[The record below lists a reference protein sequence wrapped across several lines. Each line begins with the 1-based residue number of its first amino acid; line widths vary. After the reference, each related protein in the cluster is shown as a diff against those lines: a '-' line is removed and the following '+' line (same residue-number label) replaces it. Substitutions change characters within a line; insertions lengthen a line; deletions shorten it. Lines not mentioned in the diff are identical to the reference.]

1 MFLRTWVMFLRKHKC
16 ERGNRL
22 QQLSA
27 AVLTTFRIVVW
38 RQCFDYLMTSLRT
51 SLLAATYCHKVIT
64 TSAYFEKVLGCV
76 AHKDSGL
83 RWTSLEIRQV
93 NYFLLWLT
101 FADRFFGPQ
110 DFLHGILVPF
120 RKLTSANYKFP
131 FYKLQSLSSS
141 YGLKLQILPRKLQQ
155 ASSATATVASMHC
168 RI

>member
-83 RWTSLEIRQV
+83 RWTSLEIRHV

-101 FADRFFGPQ
+101 FADRFSARRIFCMEFSFHFVNWLPQ
-110 DFLHGILVPF
+110 IINFHFTNYRVLVLVTDWSCRF
-120 RKLTSANYKFP
+120 YLANYSKHQA
-131 FYKLQSLSSS
+131 L
-141 YGLKLQILPRKLQQ
+141 LPL
-155 ASSATATVASMHC
+155 
-168 RI
+168 

>member
-38 RQCFDYLMTSLRT
+38 RQCFDYLMTSLRHVPFSRDLLSQGNHHLGIFRESVGLCGSQRQWP
-51 SLLAATYCHKVIT
+51 SLDQFGNKTGKLFSLMTY
-64 TSAYFEKVLGCV
+64 F
-76 AHKDSGL
+76 
-83 RWTSLEIRQV
+83 RWPI
-93 NYFLLWLT
+93 
-101 FADRFFGPQ
+101 FGPE